1 MAAQFTEVTL
11 EDMEKFLRRA
21 FRALRPKKGEER
33 KEVYFD
39 LSLSDHVA
47 IRVWTSIGVGRA
59 SGAGVGQDA
68 IRLVLIS
75 KEKNRP
81 LMTGKAPIVKR
92 TQNWRDSLQDRIED
106 YIEVYEDREGYW
118 ESRAGAPAP
127 QEEAGLRPPP
137 PDGVDGPPPSDKQ
150 VAYALT
156 LMKDAPSD
164 FNWTQYGFKNPPDEE
179 GLKSLS
185 GRSVSK
191 LIEALKSAKPATP
204 ASPAAPVPTPSA
216 PRGIVPATFTKL
228 RDGSWGLR
236 GMNLQQGDSVLV
248 SRKDGSKTKM
258 EVGRIVWKGPDG
270 TTVAEIGGARR
281 ASLGEPEEFYSYG
294 EPQS

>member
-11 EDMEKFLRRA
+11 EDMEKFLKRG
-21 FRALRPKKGEER
+21 FRTLRPRRGEER
-33 KEVYFD
+33 KEIYID
-39 LSLSDHVA
+39 LSLSAHVA
-47 IRVWTSIGVGRA
+47 IRIWTSIGVGRA

-68 IRLVLIS
+68 IRVQLVS

-106 YIEVYEDREGYW
+106 YIEQYEDREEYW
-118 ESRAGAPAP
+118 ESRAGAPASP
-127 QEEAGLRPPP
+127 ETEDRPPA
-137 PDGVDGPPPSDKQ
+137 PDGITGPPPSDKQ

-156 LMKDAPSD
+156 LLKNAPSD
-164 FNWTQYGFKNPPDEE
+164 FNWTQYGFKTPPDEE

-204 ASPAAPVPTPSA
+204 ASPAEPPPPAPSA
-216 PRGIVPATFTKL
+216 PRGMGVATFTKL

-236 GMNLQQGDSVLV
+236 GMGLQQGDSVLV
-248 SRKDGSKTKM
+248 SRRDGSRTKM

-281 ASLGEPEEFYSYG
+281 ASMGEPEEPYSYG
-294 EPQS
+294 EPAN